1 MVDQNSE
8 SFLGF
13 LGLTI
18 WSLSLGID
26 DDFLCCHSLSRL
38 LHKLLLEAT
47 HLVVELHVLISSYKH
62 LLSHYLLLL
71 VWESLAGCLCIK
83 ELVLEPRLTSKWR
96 LKHRWINKNWCSL
109 HQHSLRVSL
118 SILIELS
125 LCILVKAW
133 ILDVL
138 HLIRIH
144 VGWGHHLLLLVV
156 HILRHI
162 HFLFS
167 SILIKLLRA
176 ALLQLLASM
185 GERASGTIRT
195 VSAPFVKFALHSL
208 IIVSTILEVALEV
221 LSTLA
226 HKGILLEHH
235 SIVTIASTV
244 ASRHILLHASLI
256 PLVELLALEVAT
268 TTSSLIA
275 RHILLE
281 TTTHVVSL
289 LILAT
294 HVLSTLWPLGVV
306 IDRHP
311 SHSSSLHMLRNWL
324 NKIN

>member
-1 MVDQNSE
+1 M
-8 SFLGF
+8 
-13 LGLTI
+13 
-18 WSLSLGID
+18 
-26 DDFLCCHSLSRL
+26 
-38 LHKLLLEAT
+38 
-47 HLVVELHVLISSYKH
+47 
-62 LLSHYLLLL
+62 
-71 VWESLAGCLCIK
+71 
-83 ELVLEPRLTSKWR
+83 
-96 LKHRWINKNWCSL
+96 
-109 HQHSLRVSL
+109 

-144 VGWGHHLLLLVV
+144 VRWSHHLLLLVV

-195 VSAPFVKFALHSL
+195 VSAPFVKFALDSF

-221 LSTLA
+221 LSTLV
-226 HKGILLEHH
+226 HKVILLEHH
-235 SIVTIASTV
+235 SIVASTV
-244 ASRHILLHASLI
+244 ATRHILLHASLI

-294 HVLSTLWPLGVV
+294 HVLSALWPLGGVV
-306 IDRHP
+306 VDWHP
-311 SHSSSLHMLRNWL
+311 SHCSSLHMLRNWL
-324 NKIN
+324 IK